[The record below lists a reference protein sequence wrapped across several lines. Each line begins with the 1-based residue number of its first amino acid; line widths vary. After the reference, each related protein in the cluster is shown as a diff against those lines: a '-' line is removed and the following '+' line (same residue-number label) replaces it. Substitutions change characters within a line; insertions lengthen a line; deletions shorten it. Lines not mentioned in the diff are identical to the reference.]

1 MARKPS
7 SRPQKRRTTL
17 ALPVE
22 SLAQAQSIAH
32 ARRSTMNSVIT
43 EAVIAGLRLQR
54 AAERRDEVMESY
66 RRAFSGFND
75 EELSVLDGI
84 VPESSGG
91 Q

>member
-1 MARKPS
+1 
-7 SRPQKRRTTL
+7 
-17 ALPVE
+17 
-22 SLAQAQSIAH
+22 
-32 ARRSTMNSVIT
+32 MNSVIT